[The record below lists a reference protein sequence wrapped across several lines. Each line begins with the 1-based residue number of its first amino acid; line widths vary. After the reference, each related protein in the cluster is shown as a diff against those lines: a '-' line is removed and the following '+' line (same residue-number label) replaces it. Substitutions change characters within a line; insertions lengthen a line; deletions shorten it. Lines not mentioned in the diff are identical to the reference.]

1 MHVSVRPTKGASW
14 PLGLFG
20 MLVLIG
26 VVEGYV
32 ASHDV
37 DFSLAGPSNWRYGA
51 WSASRETK
59 GIKLLAL
66 GTSLVKHGLQARV
79 VERETGR
86 STLNLAVFSGQMSSS
101 YYLLKRTI
109 DSRST
114 PGAILIDCQDGPVPR
129 PLRDQRPEGVEANLR
144 CWPEMLGIADLLDLS
159 VAANDASL
167 FGELA
172 LARLLPSYRARYEIR
187 SDILAALRGQV
198 GSSRSLILTFR
209 RNWFANRG
217 THVVARDSVPPP
229 APAEPSGPVPRADF
243 STSRWVRNK
252 LSLDY
257 TERLLDLAAAHQIKV
272 FWLIPPVGPVA
283 QSERDREG
291 IDEYFTRV
299 ARWAQSRS
307 PDLVV
312 LDARRSGY
320 PRSAFVDK
328 VHLNREGGGRYSLD
342 VGAAIRQ
349 TFASGRGAPRWVDLP
364 DYRTLD
370 RDLPV
375 EDFTESMFALGK
387 AGAVRR

>member
-1 MHVSVRPTKGASW
+1 MQLTVRPAKRASW
-14 PLGLFG
+14 PLGLLG
-20 MLVLIG
+20 MVVLVG
-26 VVEGYV
+26 VVEWYV
-32 ASHDV
+32 ACHDV
-37 DFSLAGPSNWRYGA
+37 DFSLAGPSNWRYGV

-66 GTSLVKHGLQARV
+66 GTSLVKHGLQSRV

-101 YYLLKRTI
+101 YYLLKRAI
-109 DSRST
+109 DSRAT
-114 PGAILIDCQDGPVPR
+114 PNAILIDCQDGPVPR

-144 CWPEMLGIADLLDLS
+144 CWPELLGLADLLDLS
-159 VAANDASL
+159 VATSDASL

-187 SDILAALRGQV
+187 SDVLAALRGQV

-209 RNWFANRG
+209 RNWLVNRG
-217 THVVARDSVPPP
+217 THIVARNSVPPP
-229 APAEPSGPVPRADF
+229 SPTEPSGPGPHADF

-252 LSLDY
+252 LSLAY
-257 TERLLDLAAAHQIKV
+257 SERLLDLAAAHRIKV
-272 FWLIPPVGPVA
+272 FWLIPPVGPEA
-283 QSERDREG
+283 QFERDREG

-299 ARWAQSRS
+299 AHWALSRS

-342 VGAAIRQ
+342 VGSAIRQ
-349 TFASGRGAPRWVDLP
+349 TFASGLGTSRWIDLP
-364 DYRTLD
+364 GYRALD

-375 EDFTESMFALGK
+375 EDFSESMFVLGK
-387 AGAVRR
+387 AGTVRR